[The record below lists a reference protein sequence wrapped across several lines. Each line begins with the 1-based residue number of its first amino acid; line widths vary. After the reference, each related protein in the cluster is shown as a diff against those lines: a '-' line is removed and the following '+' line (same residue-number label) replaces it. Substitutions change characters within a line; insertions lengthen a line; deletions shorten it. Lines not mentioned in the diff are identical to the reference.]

1 MTDEQFQRR
10 INREFDVDGI
20 KDKAVIVIAVLLGVL
35 VLWAYAVS
43 T

>member
-1 MTDEQFQRR
+1 MTDEQIQRR
-10 INREFDVDGI
+10 INRQLDVDGI

-35 VLWAYAVS
+35 ILWAYVVS